1 MMFDFNK
8 IQKEFPQT
16 QELYQGKE
24 IVYLDSAATNLK
36 LRSVI
41 NMVNTYYGKECA
53 NVHRG
58 IHTLSEVSTG
68 RYENTRDVLAKFLNT
83 RKREEIIFTKGTT
96 ESINL
101 VARTWGDKNL
111 SEGDE
116 IIISHMEHHSN
127 IVPWQMLCERTG
139 AILKII
145 PINDRGEIIYEE
157 YLKLL
162 SKKTKL
168 LSIVYVSNALGTIN
182 PVSRMIKDAKKNDTV
197 VLIDA
202 AQASAHLKIDVQ
214 ELDCDFLAVSA
225 HKMFGPTGVGA
236 LYGKEEILEEM
247 PPLFG
252 GGDMIDTVTFQK
264 TTYNVIPQK
273 FEAGTP
279 NIAGVIAWA
288 PAIDFI
294 NETGLDNIAEY
305 EHELLKYATEQMNS
319 IPELRIIGTAKEKS
333 AVVSFTIEG
342 IHPHDIAT
350 LANKYGMAIRT
361 GHHCTQPL
369 MKRMNVPAT
378 ARASFSIYN
387 SKEDID
393 KLVTALKKI
402 IELFL

>member
-1 MMFDFNK
+1 MFDFNK

>member
-1 MMFDFNK
+1 MLNFDEIKND
-8 IQKEFPQT
+8 FPQIS
-16 QELYQGKE
+16 ELYDGKP
-24 IVYLDSAATNLK
+24 ITYLDSAATNLK
-36 LRSVI
+36 LKSVI
-41 NMVNTYYGKECA
+41 DLVNTYYGKECA

-58 IHTLSEVSTG
+58 IHTLSEVSTS
-68 RYENTRDVLAKFLNT
+68 RYERTRDLLASFLNSK
-83 RKREEIIFTKGTT
+83 KREEIVFTKGTT

-111 SEGDE
+111 KTGDE
-116 IIISHMEHHSN
+116 ILISHMEHHSN

-139 AILKII
+139 AILKVI
-145 PINDRGEIIYEE
+145 PINDDGEIIYDE

-162 SKKTKL
+162 SPKTKL
-168 LSIVYVSNALGTIN
+168 LSVVFVSNALGTIN
-182 PVSRMIKDAKKNDTV
+182 PIKNMITDAKKHGTT

-202 AQASAHLKIDVQ
+202 AQACAHIKIDVQ
-214 ELDCDFLAVSA
+214 ELDCDFMALSA

-236 LYGKEEILEEM
+236 LYGKETILNEM

-252 GGDMIDTVTFQK
+252 GGDMIDTVSFEK

-288 PAIDFI
+288 PAIEYI
-294 NETGLDNIAEY
+294 NAKGLDQISEY
-305 EHELLKYATEQMNS
+305 EHSLLEYATKKLSS
-319 IPELRIIGTAKEKS
+319 IPELKIIGTAKEKS
-333 AVVSFTIEG
+333 AVISFTIEG

-350 LANKYGMAIRT
+350 LANKYGLAIRT

-369 MKRMNVPAT
+369 MKRMQVPAT

-387 SKEDID
+387 SKKDID
-393 KLVTALKKI
+393 KLEQSLKKI
-402 IELFL
+402 IELFT